1 MRFIAVLIASLIVVQ
16 TAPSPDQKTI
26 AQQAIVAFAETP
38 ALRAVNFAAGDG
50 AALQRSRADFTA
62 DGWKLF
68 MKHMEGFTDAQGA
81 PIFTSTFTVTGKTTI
96 VSEDGGIVHLR
107 IPGSLKQSQKQSSTT
122 YNRAA
127 LEVAA
132 GGSPPK
138 LHDVKQITCLGASKG
153 CN

>member
-1 MRFIAVLIASLIVVQ
+1 MRFIAALIASLIVVQ

-26 AQQAIVAFAETP
+26 ARNALVAFAETA

-81 PIFTSTFTVTGKTTI
+81 PTFTSTFTVTGRTTI
-96 VSEDGGIVHLR
+96 VSEADGIVRLR
-107 IPGSLKQSQKQSSTT
+107 IPGTLKQTQNTSSTT
-122 YNRAA
+122 YRAA

-132 GGSPPK
+132 GGTPPK
-138 LHDVKQITCLGASKG
+138 LHEVKQITCLGASRG